1 MIFLGMDSNE
11 ENALIGRMKEGD
23 REAFNAFFVES
34 YASLLAYANMII
46 GDKDVAE
53 DIIQEVFLS
62 VWEGRV
68 YLSIDGSL
76 RSYFLRSVYNSAMNY
91 IKHERVVEKYSTSR
105 QRELK
110 EYELNYDNPDRNHII
125 QKLFNEE
132 LNHIL
137 NEAIDTLPDK
147 CKEVFK
153 LSYVYDMKRKDI
165 SEALNISLR
174 TVDNHIYKALKLIRE
189 RLSAYPPSLLFFLL
203 LRRLL
208 KASK

>member
-1 MIFLGMDSNE
+1 MNLDE
-11 ENALIGRMKEGD
+11 ETGLIVRMKEGD

-46 GDKDVAE
+46 GDKAIAE
-53 DIIQEVFLS
+53 DIIQEVFLA
-62 VWEGRV
+62 VWEGREH
-68 YLSIDGSL
+68 LSIDGSL
-76 RSYFLRSVYNSAMNY
+76 KSYFLRSVYNSAMNY
-91 IKHERVVEKYSTSR
+91 IKHERVVENYNTFR
-105 QRELK
+105 RRELK
-110 EYELNYDNPDRNHII
+110 EYELSYYNPDRNHII

-132 LNHIL
+132 LNQIL
-137 NEAIDTLPDK
+137 TEAIDSLPDK

-189 RLSAYPPSLLFFLL
+189 RLSATSPSLLFFLL

-208 KASK
+208 NVSK